1 MTYLKPSFST
11 PIRLDAGTCT
21 LSKVMK
27 AVPLAHTPL
36 QSICLQV
43 MPGMLFSSS
52 RNDRPLAPA
61 PPVRTATVK

>member
-36 QSICLQV
+36 QSICLHV
-43 MPGMLFSSS
+43 MPGIVLSSS
-52 RNDRPLAPA
+52 RKDSPLPPA